1 MENKI
6 FRLGKRKGKRV
17 IPGFGLSLGVTLSM
31 LSIIVLIPIASLVI
45 SASGL
50 SPSEFLK
57 VVTSDVVMAGYK
69 VSFGCALIAAII
81 NAIFGVI
88 LAWVL
93 VRYEFPGKRFLDG
106 FIELPFA
113 LPTAV
118 AGIALTSLYS
128 DEGWIGSILAKVGI
142 KVAYTRTGIIIAM
155 IFIGIPFVVRSIQPV
170 LEKLDYQ
177 YEEAA
182 AMLGASGRR
191 TFFKVVFPEILPAL
205 LTGFGLALARGIG
218 EYGSV
223 MFIAGN
229 IPYETQIAP
238 LLIVSKLEQLKYEE
252 ATAIALVI
260 LAVSFS
266 ILLFINIIQAAAR
279 KRTNQ

>member
-6 FRLGKRKGKRV
+6 FRIGKRKGKRV

-142 KVAYTRTGIIIAM
+142 KVAYTRAGIIIAM

-205 LTGFGLALARGIG
+205 MTGFGLALARGIG